1 MTTKP
6 RVLLAD
12 DHALLLGA
20 FETLL
25 SHECDI
31 VGKAAD
37 GRELVAEAL
46 RLKPDVIVLDIMMPL
61 LNGLEA
67 ARQIRQSLK
76 SVRLIFVTMNEDADL
91 AAEAFRAGAS
101 GYLLKRSAPPELL
114 TAIREVMQ
122 GRSYVTPFVTDGL
135 VGTLLHPEKPGPS
148 SELTPRQREILQ
160 LLAEGRSMKE
170 AGAVLNLTRRTIAF
184 HKYRM
189 MQQLNVKTTA
199 ELIQYAIRNHIV

>member
-1 MTTKP
+1 MSKP

-20 FETLL
+20 LETLL
-25 SHECDI
+25 AHECDI
-31 VGKAAD
+31 VGKTSD

-46 RLKPDVIVLDIMMPL
+46 RLKPDVIVLDIMMPV

-67 ARQIRQSLK
+67 ARQIRQTLK
-76 SVRLIFVTMNEDADL
+76 NVKLVFVTMNEDADL

-101 GYLLKRSAPPELL
+101 AYLLKRSAPPELL

-135 VGTLLHPEKPGPS
+135 VGTLLNPDRPGPS
-148 SELTPRQREILQ
+148 TELTPRQRAFQ
-160 LLAEGRSMKE
+160 AAGGR
-170 AGAVLNLTRRTIAF
+170 AFGPTRVFRRRWTHLPRALGATRVGGRLGT
-184 HKYRM
+184 
-189 MQQLNVKTTA
+189 
-199 ELIQYAIRNHIV
+199 

>member
-1 MTTKP
+1 MTKP

-25 SHECDI
+25 SNECDI

-37 GRELVAEAL
+37 GRELVVAAL

-67 ARQIRQSLK
+67 ARQIKQSLK
-76 SVRLIFVTMNEDADL
+76 NVKLVFVTMNEDADL

-101 GYLLKRSAPPELL
+101 AYLLKRSAAPELL

-122 GRSYVTPFVTDGL
+122 GRSYVTPFVTNGL
-135 VGTLLHPEKPGPS
+135 VGHPS
-148 SELTPRQREILQ
+148 APRATGTVE
-160 LLAEGRSMKE
+160 
-170 AGAVLNLTRRTIAF
+170 
-184 HKYRM
+184 
-189 MQQLNVKTTA
+189 
-199 ELIQYAIRNHIV
+199 